1 MLKTSKLCLN
11 FFWIP
16 LNCFELCSVSPE
28 KMNRFLVPHSQELFR
43 LAGICSVRI
52 SRSGTSSSRSRSAVN
67 CYPSYTEIS
76 AAAWARVASSL
87 RALNSS
93 LAIHAFYCCSGCFV
107 ATGSLWSALIWS
119 RHICQVSSAKVFSC
133 RMICACFL
141 LDNGSIQKTS
151 SRVSSMPI
159 PKTWRFFVLSPIVL
173 PKKKYTNLGK
183 FRIYMPKS
191 NLFSTIQVYLEFF

>member
-67 CYPSYTEIS
+67 CYPSYTGIS
-76 AAAWARVASSL
+76 ATAWARVASSL

-93 LAIHAFYCCSGCFV
+93 LAIHAFYCCSGCSF

-119 RHICQVSSAKVFSC
+119 RHICQVSSAIVFSC
-133 RMICACFL
+133 RMICACRFL
-141 LDNGSIQKTS
+141 LNNGSIQKIS
-151 SRVSSMPI
+151 FRVSSMPF
-159 PKTWRFFVLSPIVL
+159 PKTWSFFVLSPIVL
-173 PKKKYTNLGK
+173 PKKKLNK
-183 FRIYMPKS
+183 FR
-191 NLFSTIQVYLEFF
+191 